1 MLSAIGRFFTA
12 ILNAKQSMYQSELEM
27 YLNAKNPKSPQEVE
41 QLITMFNR
49 RRQFGAC

>member
-1 MLSAIGRFFTA
+1 MLSAIGRFFTT
-12 ILNAKQSMYQSELEM
+12 ILNTKQSMYQSELEM